1 MNSITSIY
9 ILKLVV
15 YSTTKLANGANIF
28 MKTLYVNTQAETV
41 DQINL
46 HFVDHPMPA
55 LDKDECLIKVASSGV
70 NPSDALA
77 IKGYFSYATF
87 PRIPGRDFAGTVVE
101 GPQSWVGKSV
111 WGTGGAAGIS
121 FNGTQAEYIKLSTDA
136 LSEIPLNIDII
147 AAGAQPLPYVTAYYS
162 LVKRAQMRENETVLV
177 IGALGQVGRAAMSI
191 CAWKKCHA
199 IALVKGKYAAE
210 KAKQLGWDFVDSD
223 DRQLSEKILAANS
236 GRPIDII
243 LNTTGN
249 IYWENLLAVL
259 SAYGRITT
267 IGAKE
272 GARDVNVNLFDLY
285 RANQEIIGVNTV
297 SLDFSDNAA
306 LLNELKEGFEKNE
319 LIPLEVDLSMIFL
332 PENANK
338 AYKAVLS
345 EGSKKRIVI
354 KF

>member
-15 YSTTKLANGANIF
+15 YSTTKLIHEANIF
-28 MKTLYVNTQAETV
+28 MKALYVNTQAETV

-46 HFVDHPMPA
+46 HFVDHPLPV
-55 LDKDECLIKVASSGV
+55 LDKNECLVKVASSGV

-111 WGTGGAAGIS
+111 WGTGGSAGIS
-121 FNGTQAEYIKLSTDA
+121 FDGTQAEYIKLPVNA
-136 LSEIPLNIDII
+136 LSEIPHNMDVIT
-147 AAGAQPLPYVTAYYS
+147 AGAQPLPYVTAYYS
-162 LVKRAQMRENETVLV
+162 LVKRGQIKENETVLI
-177 IGALGQVGRAAMSI
+177 IGALGQVGCAAMSI

-199 IALVKGKYAAE
+199 IALVKGKSAVE
-210 KAKQLGWDFVDSD
+210 KAKQLGWNSVDSED
-223 DRQLSEKILAANS
+223 NQLSEKILAANN
-236 GRPIDII
+236 GKPIHIV

-249 IYWENLLAVL
+249 IYWQNLLAVL
-259 SAYGRITT
+259 SEHGRIIT

-272 GARDVNVNLFDLY
+272 GVRNVNVNLFDLY
-285 RANQEIIGVNTV
+285 RANQEIIGINTV
-297 SLDFSDNAA
+297 SLDFSDNAV
-306 LLNELKEGFEKNE
+306 LLNELKSGFEKNK
-319 LIPLEVDLSMIFL
+319 LIPLEVDSSMIFL

-338 AYKAVLS
+338 AYKAILS
-345 EGSKKRIVI
+345 EQSKKRIVI